1 MGLWLC
7 KRRQINY
14 IVNHGVYIYYIL
26 SIYTIYSSPANKLNL
41 EKHKVCFEEV
51 QEIWNDPDLLILPAR
66 KRGEKR
72 RLAIGKVCAVV
83 FSVVHTMRGESI
95 RIISARRAT
104 AKEVR
109 RYEQGKNER

>member
-1 MGLWLC
+1 MH
-7 KRRQINY
+7 
-14 IVNHGVYIYYIL
+14 VIYN
-26 SIYTIYSSPANKLNL
+26 IYTQEVYVIFEFDKRKNELNL
-41 EKHKVCFEEV
+41 KKHKVSFEEV
-51 QEIWNDPDLLILPAR
+51 QEIWDDPDLLILPAR

-72 RLAIGKVCAVV
+72 RLAIGKAYAVV